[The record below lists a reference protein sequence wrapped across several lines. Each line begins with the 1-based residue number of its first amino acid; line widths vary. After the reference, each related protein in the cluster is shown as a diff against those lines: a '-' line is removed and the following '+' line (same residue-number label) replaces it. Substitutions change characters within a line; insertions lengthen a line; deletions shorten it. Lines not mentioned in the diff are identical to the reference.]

1 MFVLRCREERI
12 AQLSFFFLRRS
23 FFAVRAGLADPESAC
38 SDTANPNRL
47 NLDPASRWRMRW
59 SGRIFWLLAYHPA
72 PAGRTFFPPSPPN
85 AFGDWPWEVVSSY
98 SSATAPGL
106 HGISRADP
114 LFQARKELLSGLAAC
129 GRGLKIYFELVWA
142 GPPQIAGRAQR
153 SSSPPSALLPARPKP
168 GESHR
173 VSPPQR
179 SRPKGSENNRARPP

>member
-1 MFVLRCREERI
+1 
-12 AQLSFFFLRRS
+12 FFLRRS

-114 LFQARKELLSGLAAC
+114 LYFFKLAKNWLENYSLARG
-129 GRGLKIYFELVWA
+129 
-142 GPPQIAGRAQR
+142 
-153 SSSPPSALLPARPKP
+153 
-168 GESHR
+168 
-173 VSPPQR
+173 R
-179 SRPKGSENNRARPP
+179 SRQICRVAL